1 MEYFAIIESK
11 PASPAHTISS
21 DALFNANTR
30 NPHFTPDVIDPLT
43 GKTLEIKMLV
53 KHYKGE

>member
-1 MEYFAIIESK
+1 MATLLYVFIFPMPSMETSRDGI
-11 PASPAHTISS
+11 
-21 DALFNANTR
+21 
-30 NPHFTPDVIDPLT
+30 PHFTPDVIDPLT